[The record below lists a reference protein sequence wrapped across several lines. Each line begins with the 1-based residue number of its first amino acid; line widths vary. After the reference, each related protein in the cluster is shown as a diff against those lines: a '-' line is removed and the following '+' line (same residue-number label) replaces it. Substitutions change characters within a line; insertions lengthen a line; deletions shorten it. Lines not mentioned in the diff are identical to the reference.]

1 MITKITSENLADL
14 HKLATDIDAL
24 LGNID
29 PDFEA
34 ELQEKIYAQIRGLAI
49 DMGIHRESL
58 ENFAR
63 IQQQV
68 AA

>member
-1 MITKITSENLADL
+1 MNITQENLSDL
-14 HKLATDIDAL
+14 CKLAQDIDAL
-24 LGNID
+24 LATIE

-49 DMGIHRESL
+49 DMGIHREFL
-58 ENFAR
+58 ENFAKAS
-63 IQQQV
+63 QQL

>member
-1 MITKITSENLADL
+1 MISQENLSDL
-14 HKLATDIDAL
+14 CKLAQDIDAL
-24 LGNID
+24 LGTID

-49 DMGIHRESL
+49 DMGIHREFL
-58 ENFAR
+58 ENFAKL
-63 IQQQV
+63 QQQV